1 MRGDPVIEAEE
12 FMAFMSGMQQ
22 LNPMAKTLSASA
34 LVTAWKLF
42 PDRAKL
48 DLDDEMLLYAA
59 QQLTLDPDR
68 PKDIEP
74 HLALLRYLYPVKRS
88 TRTER
93 GQEMVTILPIYD
105 RGLRHDLVHR
115 MANPAQFHELVRTLP
130 EYTPAEV
137 PRLAS
142 GGELW
147 HQWTA
152 AQHQAHVRGV
162 ADAVARLRASGI
174 DDGTL
179 INGSMG
185 DASVLSQL
193 NVGRFLFEKSL
204 QGVWPMNFEAMK
216 LSAAWVLR
224 NPRWADD
231 LITLALGGEL
241 KPVAPD
247 QVVAEFVGS
256 R

>member
-1 MRGDPVIEAEE
+1 MIDCEE

-22 LNPMAKTLSASA
+22 LNPMAKVLSESA
-34 LVTAWKLF
+34 LVTAWRLF

-74 HLALLRYLYPVKRS
+74 HVALLRYLYPVKRS

-115 MANPAQFHELVRTLP
+115 MANPEQFHELVRTLP

-137 PRLAS
+137 PRLAPGVTQ

-147 HQWTA
+147 HQWTP

-162 ADAVARLRASGI
+162 ADAVDRLRASGI

-179 INGSMG
+179 INGAMG

-193 NVGRFLFEKSL
+193 KVGRFLFEKSL
-204 QGVWPMNFEAMK
+204 QGVWPMNFEGMK

-247 QVVAEFVGS
+247 QVVAEFAGG

>member
-1 MRGDPVIEAEE
+1 
-12 FMAFMSGMQQ
+12 
-22 LNPMAKTLSASA
+22 
-34 LVTAWKLF
+34 
-42 PDRAKL
+42 
-48 DLDDEMLLYAA
+48 
-59 QQLTLDPDR
+59 
-68 PKDIEP
+68 
-74 HLALLRYLYPVKRS
+74 
-88 TRTER
+88 
-93 GQEMVTILPIYD
+93 
-105 RGLRHDLVHR
+105 
-115 MANPAQFHELVRTLP
+115 
-130 EYTPAEV
+130 
-137 PRLAS
+137 
-142 GGELW
+142 
-147 HQWTA
+147 
-152 AQHQAHVRGV
+152 VRGV

>member
-1 MRGDPVIEAEE
+1 VIEVEE
-12 FMAFMSGMQQ
+12 FQAFMSGMQQ
-22 LNPMAKTLSASA
+22 LNPMAKTLTASA
-34 LVTAWKLF
+34 LVTAWGLF
-42 PDRAKL
+42 PSRAKL
-48 DLDDEMLLYAA
+48 DLDSEMLLYAA
-59 QQLTLDPDR
+59 QQLALDPDR
-68 PKDIEP
+68 PRDIEL
-74 HLALLRYLYPVKRS
+74 HVAIMRYLYPVRRS

-93 GQEMVTILPIYD
+93 GQEVVTLLPLYE
-105 RGLRHDLVHR
+105 RGLRHDLAHR
-115 MANPAQFHELVRTLP
+115 MANPEQFHELVRTLP
-130 EYTPAEV
+130 DYTPAEV
-137 PRLAS
+137 PRLAPGVTH

-231 LITLALGGEL
+231 LIAMALGGEL

-247 QVVAEFVGS
+247 RVAAEFVGS

>member
-1 MRGDPVIEAEE
+1 VIQAKE
-12 FMAFMSGMQQ
+12 FQAVMSGMQQ
-22 LNPMAKTLSASA
+22 LFPMAKALTPAA
-34 LVTAWKLF
+34 LVTAWDTF

-48 DLDDEMLLYAA
+48 DLDSEMLLYAA
-59 QQLTLDPDR
+59 QQRTLDPDFPR
-68 PKDIEP
+68 ETPP
-74 HLALLRYLYPVKRS
+74 HIALLRYLYPVKRN
-88 TRTER
+88 TRIER
-93 GQEMVTILPIYD
+93 GQEVVTDLPMFE
-105 RGLRHDLVHR
+105 RGLRHDLARR
-115 MANPAQFHELVRTLP
+115 MANPEQFHELVRTLP

-137 PRLAS
+137 PRLAPGVTH

-152 AQHQAHVRGV
+152 AQHQAHVQGV

-204 QGVWPMNFEAMK
+204 QGVWPMNFEAMQ

-224 NPRWADD
+224 NPRCADD

-247 QVVAEFVGS
+247 RVVAEFVGS

>member
-1 MRGDPVIEAEE
+1 V
-12 FMAFMSGMQQ
+12 Q
-22 LNPMAKTLSASA
+22 
-34 LVTAWKLF
+34 
-42 PDRAKL
+42 
-48 DLDDEMLLYAA
+48 
-59 QQLTLDPDR
+59 
-68 PKDIEP
+68 
-74 HLALLRYLYPVKRS
+74 
-88 TRTER
+88 
-93 GQEMVTILPIYD
+93 
-105 RGLRHDLVHR
+105 
-115 MANPAQFHELVRTLP
+115 
-130 EYTPAEV
+130 
-137 PRLAS
+137 
-142 GGELW
+142 
-147 HQWTA
+147 
-152 AQHQAHVRGV
+152 GV

-204 QGVWPMNFEAMK
+204 QGVWPMNFEAMQ

-224 NPRWADD
+224 NPRCADD

-247 QVVAEFVGS
+247 RVVAEFVGS

>member
-1 MRGDPVIEAEE
+1 MIEAKE

-115 MANPAQFHELVRTLP
+115 MANPEQFHELVRTLP

-137 PRLAS
+137 PRLAP

-247 QVVAEFVGS
+247 RVVAEFAGS